1 MMSNKKMSVN
11 PVLVQTLVHAAMIIA
26 MPMQFW
32 FAALTSSAGI
42 ITARLLIG
50 RNA

>member
-1 MMSNKKMSVN
+1 MNRNRSVN
-11 PVLVQTLVHAAMIIA
+11 PMLVQVFVHAAMIIA

-32 FAALTSSAGI
+32 FAALTSSVGI

>member
-1 MMSNKKMSVN
+1 MN
-11 PVLVQTLVHAAMIIA
+11 PMVVQVLVHAAMIIA

-42 ITARLLIG
+42 VTARLLIG